1 MHLHILGI
9 LFRKIDVKNAYINE
23 NMRRIVFTKCPPG
36 YTFHFHTEGEWS
48 FRRLKPGEKAPPDMA
63 LPLHTTLYGGME
75 CGRIFWEAWV
85 GWHLSNGFQIIHEE
99 RCYLSKRDDK
109 GNFIKLGFHVD
120 DNVVIALGLGYYQE
134 YLNLLTTRFDITE
147 GPLEDHLG
155 IFYEYDRALARMT
168 MTQSAQTVKML
179 KIFGMENCKPESAPT
194 MGGPAL
200 CTADCEDPPEE
211 KWDMEG
217 FIGHALWIYMCTRPD
232 IGQALKVLSRFT
244 KKFGKRHVEACKH
257 LLRYLKG
264 TVNLGLIY
272 QAGFPLFYQV
282 FTDASHANCPDTR
295 RSILSIA
302 VKMGGMLVYW
312 KNSFSSIVS
321 HSSTESELFALD
333 LGATI
338 GQCLRWLS
346 QSMGGPIQ
354 GKVQIFV
361 DNQGTITIAS
371 NPIQAGRNLHV
382 HARYFYVRDLVY
394 DDQFVLTQLP
404 TDKQIADV
412 GCTFKGGPSF
422 RRLRDWLMAT
432 ARVVNDE
439 HDIPQWQLISD
450 IQ

>member
-1 MHLHILGI
+1 M
-9 LFRKIDVKNAYINE
+9 
-23 NMRRIVFTKCPPG
+23 
-36 YTFHFHTEGEWS
+36 W
-48 FRRLKPGEKAPPDMA
+48 
-63 LPLHTTLYGGME
+63 
-75 CGRIFWEAWV
+75 
-85 GWHLSNGFQIIHEE
+85 
-99 RCYLSKRDDK
+99 
-109 GNFIKLGFHVD
+109 
-120 DNVVIALGLGYYQE
+120 
-134 YLNLLTTRFDITE
+134 
-147 GPLEDHLG
+147 
-155 IFYEYDRALARMT
+155 
-168 MTQSAQTVKML
+168 
-179 KIFGMENCKPESAPT
+179 
-194 MGGPAL
+194 
-200 CTADCEDPPEE
+200 
-211 KWDMEG
+211 
-217 FIGHALWIYMCTRPD
+217 
-232 IGQALKVLSRFT
+232 
-244 KKFGKRHVEACKH
+244 
-257 LLRYLKG
+257 RYLKG

-302 VKMGGMLVYW
+302 VKLGGMLVYW

-338 GQCLRWLS
+338 GQCLRWLC

-422 RRLRDWLMAT
+422 RRLRDLLMAT
-432 ARVVNDE
+432 TRIVKDE